1 LQLVETPASP
11 ATSSRRPLTEE
22 LDKTSSSSV
31 VNLNS
36 EQTTM
41 PARKPRQ
48 PPSAFKRFWKTYG
61 KQITNLLVVAA
72 VAYAVYQ
79 ANEAKDEVN
88 AAVSKAEELERRL
101 AASVSSSEQSLSS
114 VRQLLNTANSTLSG
128 LSQKLAEDLRTTEL
142 TTNIS
147 LQQVRSTVTSANAS
161 IIALQGDV
169 NTQLD
174 RVQNLTTTLNRNVQ
188 NVQPLVSF
196 LNATNSSSVIEGL
209 RKTPVKL
216 QYWDV
221 NINDFA
227 VLESSGGYVCCDI
240 HARAFQEGS
249 YHSMVCRSDDTVFTN
264 CDQVGNGWQWA
275 ATSEANDTKIVRLVV
290 TGKVVCVQD
299 QSSTARCKCFSL
311 AEDLTV
317 YVTWG
322 PLMGVRCYRGGN

>member
-1 LQLVETPASP
+1 
-11 ATSSRRPLTEE
+11 
-22 LDKTSSSSV
+22 
-31 VNLNS
+31 
-36 EQTTM
+36 M

-142 TTNIS
+142 TTNISLQQVRSTLSNLSQRLADEIRATELLTNTS